1 MKTVR
6 VRIAVVVDEKGG
18 YNAVGF
24 QDSDGFVWSDKE
36 ILQTAQDAFDP
47 QGNEAVH
54 FIEADVPLPEPQTIE
69 GKVVP

>member
-18 YNAVGF
+18 YNAVGWKG
-24 QDSDGFVWSDKE
+24 SDGFVWSDKE
-36 ILQTAQDAFDP
+36 LVKTAQDAF
-47 QGNEAVH
+47 QSEGNEAVH
-54 FIEADVPLPEPQTIE
+54 FIEADVALPEPQTIE